1 MRYSWLFII
10 PPIIILGLIIIAV
23 YRYHKKSKERDL
35 KRMAVIAHTRTIKM
49 LPAYRR
55 AIRHYRILLV
65 FAGVSFLI
73 SIFSFTAVA
82 ARPIASEAKE
92 KDTYNQDI
100 VLCLDTS
107 WSMSNFQG
115 LLLEYFK
122 EFASHLK
129 GERIG
134 ITIFDGVPANIVP
147 LSDDYDAVI
156 DIADELKTNFTQYGS
171 AVSKGGIVSAIGD
184 GVVGCIN
191 SFDKLEDSNRSKS
204 IIIAT
209 DNQAGA
215 DETVDINQAARYAKR
230 YNVTFYGISVNRSTN
245 AQYEIQYKEA
255 VTRTGGTFYNIEGSE
270 PNDNTIKD
278 IVNKIFE
285 RENAKFTGAPEI
297 TYNDSPSF
305 LLFVSGISF
314 AVFAAIVWRLRL

>member
-10 PPIIILGLIIIAV
+10 PPIVILGLIILAV

-35 KRMAVIAHTRTIKM
+35 KRMAVISHTRTIKM

-55 AIRHYRILLV
+55 AIQRYRILLI

-92 KDTYNQDI
+92 KENNNRDI
-100 VLCLDTS
+100 ILCLDTS
-107 WSMSNFQG
+107 GSMSEFQRM
-115 LLLEYFK
+115 LLEYFK
-122 EFASHLK
+122 EFAKRLK
-129 GERIG
+129 GERVG

-156 DIADELKTNFTQYGS
+156 DITNELERDFLQYGS
-171 AVSKGGIVSAIGD
+171 AVSKNGVVSAIGD

-191 SFDKLEDSNRSKS
+191 SFDKLEDSSRSKS
-204 IIIAT
+204 VIIAT
-209 DNQAGA
+209 DNQAGS

-230 YNVTFYGISVNRSTN
+230 YNVTFYGISTNSSTN
-245 AQYEIQYKEA
+245 AQYERLYKEA
-255 VTRTGGTFYNIEGSE
+255 VSHTGGTFHNVK
-270 PNDNTIKD
+270 NDEINAETITK
-278 IVNKIFE
+278 IVDKIAE
-285 RENAKFTGAPEI
+285 QESSKITGAPEI
-297 TYNDSPSF
+297 TYHDSPVF
-305 LLFVSGISF
+305 LLIVSGISF
-314 AVFAAIVWRLRL
+314 TIFAAIVWRLRL